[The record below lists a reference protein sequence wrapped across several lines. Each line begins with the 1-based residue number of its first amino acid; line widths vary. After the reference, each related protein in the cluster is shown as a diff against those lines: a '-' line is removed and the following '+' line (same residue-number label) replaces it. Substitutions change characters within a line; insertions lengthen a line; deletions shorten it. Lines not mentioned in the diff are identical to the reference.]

1 MTIDQ
6 DKHHKQDTL
15 RQHATLNPRAHGV
28 THELFTSNEF
38 FDPHDV
44 LQVKYE
50 MLRLVSIDK
59 RSISEAARAC
69 GFSRP
74 SFYQATAA
82 FESDGLAGLLAHK
95 SGPHGGHKRT
105 PAVLQFIGEA
115 RAADPDIHAQRL
127 AELVLQTF
135 GVQVHPR
142 SIERKLLRKKTAL
155 MPVSSVPLPRD
166 ESLVARYEDLRQQVL
181 GRSAVQPQGLALF
194 IRRGMCAWMQAWR
207 QCVVPTPTPAPLQGN
222 QQMCPAPLHRDVAM
236 LLASMVLSNR
246 QEAIT

>member
-1 MTIDQ
+1 MPIDQ
-6 DKHHKQDTL
+6 DKHHKQDAL

-44 LQVKYE
+44 LQVKFE

-74 SFYQATAA
+74 SFYQAMAA

-95 SGPHGGHKRT
+95 SGPHGGHRLT

-142 SIERKLLRKKTAL
+142 SIERKLLRKKNSADARVVSPTATRRE
-155 MPVSSVPLPRD
+155 SSCT
-166 ESLVARYEDLRQQVL
+166 LR
-181 GRSAVQPQGLALF
+181 GSTSAGAWP
-194 IRRGMCAWMQAWR
+194 IRRSTSGFGFVHPSRYVRVDTGVEAVCGADTDTGA
-207 QCVVPTPTPAPLQGN
+207 
-222 QQMCPAPLHRDVAM
+222 
-236 LLASMVLSNR
+236 ASG
-246 QEAIT
+246 